1 MVLDAMVE
9 HLENGEY
16 ILGQKQED
24 HQKYLKSSFHVLY
37 IVLRSRSQTVNK
49 IGKIFFLIEFR
60 VY

>member
-1 MVLDAMVE
+1 MGLDAMIQ

-24 HQKYLKSSFHVLY
+24 YQKYLKSSFHVLY
-37 IVLRSRSQTVNK
+37 IVLRSRSQTVKK